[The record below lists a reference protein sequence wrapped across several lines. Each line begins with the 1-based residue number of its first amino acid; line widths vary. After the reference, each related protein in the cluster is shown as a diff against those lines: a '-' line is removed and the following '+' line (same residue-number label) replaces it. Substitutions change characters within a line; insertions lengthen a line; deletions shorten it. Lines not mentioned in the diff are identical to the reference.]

1 MFSSEAFVF
10 PLFGKVRF
18 WESIVSWDRAT
29 TFAVCTRALAHSP
42 YVWYV
47 WYVWYVCARVCVCVC
62 VRVCTCVCVCVRA
75 MCACAHGE
83 NIGATNGNQQSP
95 DALNER
101 SGAGNLCGRHN
112 MALHAPLHRGRGRIY
127 KPQGGMGSAM
137 APCRTNG
144 AMACL
149 SKPRLCRKGMA
160 RATPDG
166 DRATSGLSFR
176 PFRRPPLRI
185 Q

>member
-10 PLFGKVRF
+10 
-18 WESIVSWDRAT
+18 SIVWEGAVLGKYRFLGSRNNVCGVHASTCSQSVCVVCVVCVRAS
-29 TFAVCTRALAHSP
+29 VR
-42 YVWYV
+42 
-47 WYVWYVCARVCVCVC
+47 VCVC
-62 VRVCTCVCVCVRA
+62 VRVCTCVCVCARA

-127 KPQGGMGSAM
+127 KPQGGHGQCHGTV
-137 APCRTNG
+137 PHQWRNG
-144 AMACL
+144 ASVETMPL
-149 SKPRLCRKGMA
+149 SKRHGSRNT
-160 RATPDG
+160 RW
-166 DRATSGLSFR
+166 RSR
-176 PFRRPPLRI
+176 NIWPLI
-185 Q
+185 

>member
-47 WYVWYVCARVCVCVC
+47 WYVCARVCVCVC
-62 VRVCTCVCVCVRA
+62 VRVCTCVCVCARA

-127 KPQGGMGSAM
+127 KPQGGHGQCHGTV
-137 APCRTNG
+137 PHQWRNG
-144 AMACL
+144 ASVETMSL
-149 SKPRLCRKGMA
+149 SKRHGSRNT
-160 RATPDG
+160 RW
-166 DRATSGLSFR
+166 RSR
-176 PFRRPPLRI
+176 NIWPLI
-185 Q
+185 